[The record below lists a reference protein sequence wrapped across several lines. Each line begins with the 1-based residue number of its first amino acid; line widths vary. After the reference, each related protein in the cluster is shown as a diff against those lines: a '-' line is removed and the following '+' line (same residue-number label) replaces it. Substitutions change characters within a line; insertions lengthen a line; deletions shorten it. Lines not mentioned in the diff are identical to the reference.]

1 MKDFKLDSVPGMK
14 SGFTA
19 PDAYFDGFAD
29 RLMMQL
35 PAQKVKVVPL
45 YRRTPVWFTSAA
57 AAFILSLSLMLSDK
71 EAPSQMVS
79 MPDNTAIEDY
89 LVHQS
94 GMSSYD
100 ISGNLDRKDLSKL
113 GESIN
118 ISDEAVEEYLADQK
132 FYLYE

>member
-45 YRRTPVWFTSAA
+45 YRRTPVWVTSAA
-57 AAFILSLSLMLSDK
+57 AAFILSLSLMLSDQ
-71 EAPSQMVS
+71 EAPTQVVA
-79 MPDNTAIEDY
+79 MPNNTAIENY

-94 GMSSYD
+94 GMSSYE
-100 ISGNLDRKDLSKL
+100 ISGNLDRKDLSEL
-113 GESIN
+113 NESLP
-118 ISDEAVEEYLADQK
+118 ISDEAVKEYLADQN

>member
-1 MKDFKLDSVPGMK
+1 MNDFKLDSVPVMK
-14 SGFTA
+14 SGFTT

-35 PAQKVKVVPL
+35 PAQKVKVVPM
-45 YRRTPVWFTSAA
+45 YRRAPVWVTSAA
-57 AAFILSLSLMLSDK
+57 AAFILSLSLMLSDQ
-71 EAPSQMVS
+71 EAPTQVVT
-79 MPDNTAIEDY
+79 MPNNAVIEDY

-94 GMSSYD
+94 GMSSYE

-113 GESIN
+113 DESVN
-118 ISDEAVEEYLADQK
+118 ISEEAAEEYLAGEK

>member
-1 MKDFKLDSVPGMK
+1 MKDFKLDSVPVMK

-29 RLMMQL
+29 RLITQL

-45 YRRTPVWFTSAA
+45 YKRTPVWVTSAA

-79 MPDNTAIEDY
+79 MPNSAAIEDY

>member
-19 PDAYFDGFAD
+19 PDAYFDGFAG

-45 YRRTPVWFTSAA
+45 YRRAPVWVTSAA

-71 EAPSQMVS
+71 EAPTQVVA
-79 MPDNTAIEDY
+79 MPDNAAIEDY

-94 GMSSYD
+94 GMSSYE
-100 ISGNLDRKDLSKL
+100 ISGNLDRKDLGEL
-113 GESIN
+113 EESII
-118 ISDEAVEEYLADQK
+118 ISDEAIKEYFDAENI
-132 FYLYE
+132 YLYE

>member
-1 MKDFKLDSVPGMK
+1 MKDFKLDSVPVMK

-45 YRRTPVWFTSAA
+45 YRRAPVWVTSAA

-71 EAPSQMVS
+71 EAPTQVVA
-79 MPDNTAIEDY
+79 MPDKAVIEEY

-94 GMSSYD
+94 GMSSYE
-100 ISGNLDRKDLSKL
+100 ISGNLDRKDLSEL
-113 GESIN
+113 DESIN
-118 ISDEAVEEYLADQK
+118 ISDEAVKEYLTDQK

>member
-45 YRRTPVWFTSAA
+45 YRRAPVWVTSAA
-57 AAFILSLSLMLSDK
+57 AAFILSLSLMLSDQ
-71 EAPSQMVS
+71 EAPTQVVS
-79 MPDNTAIEDY
+79 MPNNTAIENY

-94 GMSSYD
+94 GMSSYE

-113 GESIN
+113 DESLSV
-118 ISDEAVEEYLADQK
+118 SDEAIKEYFDAENI
-132 FYLYE
+132 YIYE